1 METPNNN
8 TIPTPN
14 NNTTPTG
21 VADSNGDFL
30 TLDKNSSLGI
40 LDIIS
45 IIKKDLRLD
54 KIQEKQISVGKE
66 LDSNYS
72 TIIFIEKF
80 NNIFNLIKI
89 ILFLRKFKGKKI
101 MVVTEFITT
110 FELSHKLKTFNYF
123 DKNINYFF
131 ISFYS
136 VLSFLYLLILLIVK
150 IARRTKDYL
159 KTLIKF
165 FYKYKPIY
173 LLEWLEKKFFTKIKI
188 ISFGTL
194 FKLDEFIYFYFRY
207 LTFIILTKF
216 IKFDFYL
223 CTHPGIKKDDFFR
236 NEKVYELPVIYN
248 TINFKKKFDFYLEFS
263 GLLTKDR
270 FNFLKKINLNKK
282 IYKKNNF
289 DSLSELS
296 VGKFIQKDKSKL
308 NFNRVSLDIPKYKFW
323 PYMSP
328 TRYFNSL
335 SQGIL
340 PITGKNFSADKSD
353 LKKIIPTFFKFLRI
367 NKKNFFLTTEK
378 FNKKLNNYN
387 KKNIFILRKINFL

>member
-1 METPNNN
+1 MKKILIYTKNH
-8 TIPTPN
+8 
-14 NNTTPTG
+14 
-21 VADSNGDFL
+21 SN
-30 TLDKNSSLGI
+30 SLGI

-45 IIKKDLRLD
+45 IIKKNLRLN
-54 KIQEKQISVGKE
+54 KIQEKQISVSKE

-89 ILFLRKFKGKKI
+89 IFFLSKFKQKKI

-110 FELSHKLKTFNYF
+110 FELSYKLKTFNYF

-131 ISFYS
+131 IPFYS
-136 VLSFLYLLILLIVK
+136 FLVFLYFLILLTVK
-150 IARRTKDYL
+150 IARITKDYF

-173 LLEWLEKKFFTKIKI
+173 LLVRLEKKFFTKIKI
-188 ISFGTL
+188 ISYDAL

-207 LTFIILTKF
+207 LTFIVLIKF

-223 CTHPGIKKDDFFR
+223 CTHPEIKKDDFFR
-236 NEKVYELPVIYN
+236 NEKVYVLPLIYN
-248 TINFKKKFDFYLEFS
+248 TINFKKKLDFYLEFS

-270 FNFLKKINLNKK
+270 LNFLKKIKLNKK

-296 VGKFIQKDKSKL
+296 LGKFIQKDKSKL
-308 NFNRVSLDIPKYKFW
+308 NFNRVSLDIPKYKIW

-340 PITGKNFSADKSD
+340 PITAGNFSADKSD
-353 LKKIIPTFFKFLRI
+353 LKKIFPTFVKFLRI
-367 NKKNFFLTTEK
+367 NKKNLHSINEK
-378 FNKKLNNYN
+378 INKKLNNYN

>member
-1 METPNNN
+1 MKKILIYT
-8 TIPTPN
+8 
-14 NNTTPTG
+14 
-21 VADSNGDFL
+21 
-30 TLDKNSSLGI
+30 KNHSSSLGI

-45 IIKKDLRLD
+45 IIKKDLRLN

-89 ILFLRKFKGKKI
+89 IFFLRKFKGKKI

-110 FELSHKLKTFNYF
+110 FQSSYKLKTFNYF
-123 DKNINYFF
+123 GKNINYFYV
-131 ISFYS
+131 SFYP
-136 VLSFLYLLILLIVK
+136 LISFLYLLILLIVK
-150 IARRTKDYL
+150 ITRIAKDYL
-159 KTLIKF
+159 KTLIQS

-173 LLEWLEKKFFTKIKI
+173 LLYLIENKFFKKIKI
-188 ISFGTL
+188 ISFDVF

-207 LTFIILTKF
+207 WTFIVLTKF

-236 NEKVYELPVIYN
+236 NEKVYELPMIYN
-248 TINFKKKFDFYLEFS
+248 SINFKKKHDFYLEFS
-263 GLLTKDR
+263 GLLTKER
-270 FNFLKKINLNKK
+270 FNFLKKINFNKK

-340 PITGKNFSADKSD
+340 PITGGNFSADKSD
-353 LKKIIPTFFKFLRI
+353 LKKIIPTFYKFLRI
-367 NKKNFFLTTEK
+367 NKKKIFLITEK
-378 FNKKLNNYN
+378 INKKLNNYN